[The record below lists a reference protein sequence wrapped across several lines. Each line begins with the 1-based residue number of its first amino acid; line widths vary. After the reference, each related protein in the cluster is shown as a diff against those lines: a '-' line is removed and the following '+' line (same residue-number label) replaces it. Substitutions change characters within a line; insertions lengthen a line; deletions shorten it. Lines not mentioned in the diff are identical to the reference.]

1 MDLDCN
7 GPEFCISYNFGA
19 QITLAIGMMIILYLE
34 SFLAVYNQ
42 IPFLFPGFM
51 GLLTTTIIRT
61 TIGERL
67 TYNKCSNEF
76 LQIDVKEVNNLT
88 VINNQEAKL
97 KKV

>member
-1 MDLDCN
+1 MK
-7 GPEFCISYNFGA
+7 
-19 QITLAIGMMIILYLE
+19 IILYFE
-34 SFLAVYNQ
+34 SFSAVYNQ
-42 IPFLFPGFM
+42 IPPLFPGFM

-67 TYNKCSNEF
+67 TYNKCSNKF
-76 LQIDVKEVNNLT
+76 LQINVEEVNGLT